1 MIYVIALDSNCQGV
15 IIRGQDRSPMWKFSW
30 EIVQGAIAR
39 QLSGGNFPS
48 WELSE
53 GAVFQGAVVRG
64 GGIVLGGIDL
74 VPSNSRCGYK
84 YYRQKYR

>member
-1 MIYVIALDSNCQGV
+1 MKKLWFIIVIALDSNCQGV
-15 IIRGQDRSPMWKFSW
+15 IIRGQDHSPMWKFSW

-39 QLSGGNFPS
+39 QLSGGNFSS

-64 GGIVLGGIDL
+64 GLSQGELT
-74 VPSNSRCGYK
+74 
-84 YYRQKYR
+84 